1 MPELMRT
8 AAAALIAVGLI
19 ALLRK
24 NVPEL
29 AYLLAAVVGLG
40 AALVFLNIFS
50 NIRAFLDSLSG
61 AAGLSQTVTAPVFKA
76 MGIGLVSKL
85 AADLCAD
92 AGQGAIASAV
102 ELVGTAGAVYVAMPL
117 MRGVFDMI
125 GSLL

>member
-1 MPELMRT
+1 MGELLKT
-8 AAAALIAVGLI
+8 AAAALVAVGLI

-29 AYLLAAVVGLG
+29 AWLLAALVGLG
-40 AALVFLNIFS
+40 AAMVFLNIFT
-50 NIRAFLDSLSG
+50 NIRGFLDSLSG

-85 AADLCAD
+85 TADLCAD
-92 AGQGAIASAV
+92 AGQGAIASGV

-125 GSLL
+125 AGLL